1 MNDFL
6 EVYQFEERVKED
18 FNCMRRILEIYN
30 SLELL
35 QKLEKEPTL
44 PNVCFVELINLR
56 KSVSL
61 QNSLSYENYIQS
73 TITRKD
79 MFQKLIKKQFNS

>member
-1 MNDFL
+1 MNNFL
-6 EVYQFEERVKED
+6 EIYQFEERVKEH
-18 FNCMRRILEIYN
+18 FNCVRRILEIYN

-56 KSVSL
+56 KSVYL
-61 QNSLSYENYIQS
+61 QNSLSYEKLHPEYYH
-73 TITRKD
+73 KEGYVPKAC
-79 MFQKLIKKQFNS
+79 QKQV